1 MNEYPDNEVVN
12 MVCDNEEA
20 TDLLYE
26 KYKYIID
33 ILLSKYR
40 AVLKYHNL
48 DVLEVRQDAIIAFMD
63 AINNY
68 NQEKNASL
76 PTFITICV
84 NRKIQNVIRKSST
97 IKETVLRESF
107 SLDYTYGD
115 DDETTLADI
124 IIEENSNPEL
134 KVINK
139 ENYNI
144 LVSKIDESLSPF
156 EKEVFDLMIN
166 SFQTEEISKLLNE
179 PVKKIY
185 NTTHRIRDKIKKLLE
200 NYWN

>member
-166 SFQTEEISKLLNE
+166 NFQTEEISELLNE

-185 NTTHRIRDKIKKLLE
+185 NTAHRIRDKIKKLLE
-200 NYWN
+200 NY

>member
-115 DDETTLADI
+115 DEDTTLADI

-166 SFQTEEISKLLNE
+166 NFQTEEISELLNE

-200 NYWN
+200 NY

>member
-68 NQEKNASL
+68 NQEKNASF

-115 DDETTLADI
+115 DEDTTLADI

-166 SFQTEEISKLLNE
+166 NFQTEEISELLNE

-185 NTTHRIRDKIKKLLE
+185 NTAHRIRDKIKKLLE
-200 NYWN
+200 NY

>member
-63 AINNY
+63 AIKNY

-144 LVSKIDESLSPF
+144 LVSKIDESLSQF

-179 PVKKIY
+179 PIKKIY

-200 NYWN
+200 NY

>member
-48 DVLEVRQDAIIAFMD
+48 DALEVRQDAIIAFMD

-97 IKETVLRESF
+97 IKEIVLRESF

-200 NYWN
+200 NY

>member
-1 MNEYPDNEVVN
+1 
-12 MVCDNEEA
+12 
-20 TDLLYE
+20 
-26 KYKYIID
+26 
-33 ILLSKYR
+33 
-40 AVLKYHNL
+40 
-48 DVLEVRQDAIIAFMD
+48 MD

-200 NYWN
+200 NY

>member
-1 MNEYPDNEVVN
+1 M
-12 MVCDNEEA
+12 
-20 TDLLYE
+20 
-26 KYKYIID
+26 
-33 ILLSKYR
+33 
-40 AVLKYHNL
+40 
-48 DVLEVRQDAIIAFMD
+48 
-63 AINNY
+63 
-68 NQEKNASL
+68 
-76 PTFITICV
+76 
-84 NRKIQNVIRKSST
+84 
-97 IKETVLRESF
+97 
-107 SLDYTYGD
+107 DYTYGD

-200 NYWN
+200 NY

>member
-63 AINNY
+63 AIKNY

-200 NYWN
+200 NY

>member
-48 DVLEVRQDAIIAFMD
+48 DVLEVRQEAIIAFMD

-200 NYWN
+200 NY

>member
-63 AINNY
+63 AIKNY

-179 PVKKIY
+179 SVKKIY

-200 NYWN
+200 NY

>member
-63 AINNY
+63 AIKNY

-134 KVINK
+134 KVISK

-200 NYWN
+200 NY

>member
-63 AINNY
+63 AIKNY

-179 PVKKIY
+179 TVKKIY

-200 NYWN
+200 NY

>member
-1 MNEYPDNEVVN
+1 MD
-12 MVCDNEEA
+12 A
-20 TDLLYE
+20 
-26 KYKYIID
+26 
-33 ILLSKYR
+33 
-40 AVLKYHNL
+40 
-48 DVLEVRQDAIIAFMD
+48 LEVRQDAIIAFMD
-63 AINNY
+63 AIKNY

-200 NYWN
+200 NY

>member
-166 SFQTEEISKLLNE
+166 NFQTEEISELLNE

-185 NTTHRIRDKIKKLLE
+185 NSAHRIRDKIKKLLE
-200 NYWN
+200 NY

>member
-48 DVLEVRQDAIIAFMD
+48 YVLEVRQDAIIAFMD

-200 NYWN
+200 NY

>member
-33 ILLSKYR
+33 ILVSKYR

-115 DDETTLADI
+115 DEDTTLADI

-166 SFQTEEISKLLNE
+166 NFQTEEISELLNE

-185 NTTHRIRDKIKKLLE
+185 NTAHRIRDKIKKLLE
-200 NYWN
+200 NY

>member
-12 MVCDNEEA
+12 MVSDNEEA

-48 DVLEVRQDAIIAFMD
+48 DTLEVRQDAIIAFMD
-63 AINNY
+63 AINSY

-97 IKETVLRESF
+97 IKETVLRESY

-134 KVINK
+134 KIINK
-139 ENYNI
+139 ENYN
-144 LVSKIDESLSPF
+144 LLMEKINESLSPF

-166 SFQTEEISKLLNE
+166 NFQTEDISEILNE

-200 NYWN
+200 NY

>member
-200 NYWN
+200 NY

>member
-63 AINNY
+63 AIKNY

-166 SFQTEEISKLLNE
+166 SFQTEEISKLLND

-200 NYWN
+200 NY

>member
-40 AVLKYHNL
+40 GVLKYHNL

-63 AINNY
+63 AIKNY

-200 NYWN
+200 NY

>member
-48 DVLEVRQDAIIAFMD
+48 DTLEVRQDAIIAFMD

-68 NQEKNASL
+68 NQEKKASL

-200 NYWN
+200 NY

>member
-48 DVLEVRQDAIIAFMD
+48 DALEVRQDAIIAFMD

-97 IKETVLRESF
+97 IKEIVLRESF

-134 KVINK
+134 KVINR

-200 NYWN
+200 NY

>member
-48 DVLEVRQDAIIAFMD
+48 DTLEVRQDAIIAFMD

-200 NYWN
+200 NY

>member
-63 AINNY
+63 AIKNY
-68 NQEKNASL
+68 NQAKNASL

-166 SFQTEEISKLLNE
+166 NFQTEEISELLNE

-185 NTTHRIRDKIKKLLE
+185 NSAHRIRDKIKKLLE
-200 NYWN
+200 NY

>member
-48 DVLEVRQDAIIAFMD
+48 DALEARQDAIIAFMD
-63 AINNY
+63 AIKNY

-200 NYWN
+200 NY

>member
-63 AINNY
+63 AIKNY

-166 SFQTEEISKLLNE
+166 NFQTEEISELLNE

-185 NTTHRIRDKIKKLLE
+185 NTAHRIRDKIKKLLE
-200 NYWN
+200 NY

>member
-97 IKETVLRESF
+97 IKETILRESF

-115 DDETTLADI
+115 DEDTTLADI

-166 SFQTEEISKLLNE
+166 NFQTEEISELLNE

-185 NTTHRIRDKIKKLLE
+185 NTAHRIRDKIKKLLE
-200 NYWN
+200 NY

>member
-179 PVKKIY
+179 PIKKIY

-200 NYWN
+200 NY

>member
-40 AVLKYHNL
+40 AALKYHNL
-48 DVLEVRQDAIIAFMD
+48 DALEVRQDAIIAFMD

-200 NYWN
+200 NY

>member
-115 DDETTLADI
+115 DEDTTLADI

-144 LVSKIDESLSPF
+144 LVSKIDDSLSPF

-166 SFQTEEISKLLNE
+166 NFQTEEISELLNE
-179 PVKKIY
+179 PIKKIY

-200 NYWN
+200 NY

>member
-26 KYKYIID
+26 KYKYIIY

-200 NYWN
+200 NY

>member
-115 DDETTLADI
+115 DEDTTLADI

-166 SFQTEEISKLLNE
+166 NFQTEEISELLNE

-185 NTTHRIRDKIKKLLE
+185 NTAHRIRDKIKKLLE
-200 NYWN
+200 NY

>member
-179 PVKKIY
+179 PVKKID

-200 NYWN
+200 NY

>member
-68 NQEKNASL
+68 NQ
-76 PTFITICV
+76 
-84 NRKIQNVIRKSST
+84 
-97 IKETVLRESF
+97 
-107 SLDYTYGD
+107 
-115 DDETTLADI
+115 
-124 IIEENSNPEL
+124 
-134 KVINK
+134 
-139 ENYNI
+139 
-144 LVSKIDESLSPF
+144 
-156 EKEVFDLMIN
+156 
-166 SFQTEEISKLLNE
+166 
-179 PVKKIY
+179 
-185 NTTHRIRDKIKKLLE
+185 
-200 NYWN
+200 

>member
-1 MNEYPDNEVVN
+1 MNEYPDNEIINLVSE
-12 MVCDNEEA
+12 NEDA

-33 ILLSKYR
+33 ILINKYR

-48 DVLEVRQDAIIAFMD
+48 DSNEVRQDATIAFMD
-63 AINNY
+63 AINSF
-68 NQEKNASL
+68 NQDKNASL

-84 NRKIQNVIRKSST
+84 NRRIQNIIRKSST
-97 IKETVLRESF
+97 IKEQMMRESF

-115 DDETTLADI
+115 EEETTLADI

-134 KVINK
+134 KIINK
-139 ENYNI
+139 EAYDS
-144 LVSKIDESLSPF
+144 LVKKINEILSPL

-166 SFQTEEISKLLNE
+166 NFEPDEIAEVLGESN
-179 PVKKIY
+179 KKIY
-185 NTTHRIRDKIKKLLE
+185 NTAHRIRDKIKKIL
-200 NYWN
+200 